1 MKTKINYFIKKVT
14 KLQVKFR
21 DVNRKTAGRI
31 LAISEIFDDCK
42 NEMMKD
48 AMSKKASKKLK
59 ALAPKLNL
67 LSPEVKLQFIKLYL
81 YR

>member
-1 MKTKINYFIKKVT
+1 
-14 KLQVKFR
+14 L
-21 DVNRKTAGRI
+21 
-31 LAISEIFDDCK
+31 SEIFDDCK

-67 LSPEVKLQFIKLYL
+67 MPADIK
-81 YR
+81 